1 MINLAKQMVLWSLER
16 AGYRLLRKPDH
27 EALLVAAAA
36 PHNRPAPA
44 AAPVAH
50 SAGHGHPSATDLTA
64 ALASCDVTLAA
75 FLTDAEDRHRLAPLR
90 AFALYRIAQYL
101 ACAGIAGEVV
111 DCGYGA
117 TAALAAIAAASV
129 QCGDT
134 SRRLVLF
141 NSSADPLH
149 RAETELEL
157 WGVEWD
163 LIANTRVMPRSH
175 KVEPPPLELAATSYP
190 ADKIAIR
197 RYPRDPIAQSE
208 PVAFLGLTSEILS
221 CKPGGDSHLP
231 AESIVGRRDRG
242 GREQLPRRC
251 HRIPRPRTPAPA
263 VRAGRGGLPDRRQ
276 AVTLIRMRGLDP
288 AHTQ

>member
-1 MINLAKQMVLWSLER
+1 VHHFDMINLAKQMVLWSLER

-141 NSSADPLH
+141 DSSADPLH
-149 RAETELEL
+149 RAETELDL
-157 WGVEWD
+157 WGTSRD
-163 LIANTRVMPRSH
+163 LIAGKPTWSRPRQA
-175 KVEPPPLELAATSYP
+175 EALPDELTASGYP
-190 ADKIAIR
+190 ADKIEIR
-197 RYPRDPIAQSE
+197 RYPREPIAQTES
-208 PVAFLGLTSEILS
+208 VAFLGLTSESYPANREAIAAF
-221 CKPGGDSHLP
+221 LP
-231 AESIVGRRDRG
+231 KVSRG
-242 GREQLPRRC
+242 GV
-251 HRIPRPRTPAPA
+251 IA
-263 VRAGRGGLPDRRQ
+263 VEGNSCRD
-276 AVTLIRMRGLDP
+276 AVTEFLAREHLHLLFVQVAADYRIAVKP
-288 AHTQ
+288 